1 MKPSNFSVTLLGY
14 LTLVYFRMLLHIT
27 GANLDSPSTRPTHFH
42 LSVLVQKSAGRRTH
56 HTKTAIIVVVARVVV
71 VAIRGTAIIRLVE
84 PRSAT
89 FFMFAPRSILSLRNN
104 DCDRSKNIFDFM
116 ALEMATMSL
125 PTKKKTS
132 SERRYFFSI
141 GRYPHV

>member
-1 MKPSNFSVTLLGY
+1 MLPDSGLFGLIKAGIYVLLNIQKIDGRAKGTHAKG
-14 LTLVYFRMLLHIT
+14 LECRGLK
-27 GANLDSPSTRPTHFH
+27 SP
-42 LSVLVQKSAGRRTH
+42 GRRTH

-84 PRSAT
+84 PRAAT
-89 FFMFAPRSILSLRNN
+89 FFMFAPPSILSLRNN
-104 DCDRSKNIFDFM
+104 DCDRSKNIFGFM
-116 ALEMATMSL
+116 ASEMATMSL

>member
-1 MKPSNFSVTLLGY
+1 VKPGNFSVTLLGY
-14 LTLVYFRMLLHIT
+14 LTPVYFRMLLHIT
-27 GANLDSPSTRPTHFH
+27 GANLDSPSTRPTDSH

-56 HTKTAIIVVVARVVV
+56 HPKPDIIVVVARVVV

-84 PRSAT
+84 PRTAT
-89 FFMFAPRSILSLRNN
+89 FFMFAPNSILSYE
-104 DCDRSKNIFDFM
+104 CDRAKNIFGFM
-116 ALEMATMSL
+116 TSVATMSL

-132 SERRYFFSI
+132 SERRYSVSI